1 MVKIRISYYSS
12 VWFCR
17 PGKDNFLKNS
27 LNLELFLY
35 TTHLADIWKENIA
48 KMKCSA
54 HLVERY
60 TFSSLV
66 CIIYMLYSLVLCYAM
81 LLLSCPTLCDP
92 MDYGL
97 LCPWDSPGKNTGWVV
112 MPCSR
117 GFSQPR
123 DRTCVSGTINCI
135 NKKQELKAGNQPLCL
150 LIVSKP
156 SDDSNHKILCL
167 ANTFIY
173 LSMEIILSPLPHQ
186 INWMVSNRLGC
197 ICLLPCTL
205 HSE

>member
-1 MVKIRISYYSS
+1 MQIFSEMVKIRISYYSS

-48 KMKCSA
+48 KRKCSA
-54 HLVERY
+54 HPAERY

-92 MDYGL
+92 VDYGL
-97 LCPWDSPGKNTGWVV
+97 LCPWDSPGKNTG
-112 MPCSR
+112 
-117 GFSQPR
+117 
-123 DRTCVSGTINCI
+123 VSCHALLQGIFPTQGSNLRLWDY
-135 NKKQELKAGNQPLCL
+135 KLHKQEIGIKGRKSTPLFTHCKQA
-150 LIVSKP
+150 IRWFKSQN
-156 SDDSNHKILCL
+156 S
-167 ANTFIY
+167 
-173 LSMEIILSPLPHQ
+173 LP
-186 INWMVSNRLGC
+186 R
-197 ICLLPCTL
+197 
-205 HSE
+205 